1 MNVIKVE
8 LITLVD
14 KPFDIKEVCP
24 FKYKKVKDSLD
35 KYGQLKPVIVYET
48 ETAGNYQIISGS
60 SIYRAMKDIHC
71 NDIWINVVKKP
82 TVLERIDISNL
93 LGQSVRDLDT
103 LKFATLISDLSQNY
117 TDEQIAYQLNV
128 QLMQVKVLKDLLNL
142 KFTYEAKKDNS
153 QQAFT
158 FEL

>member
-1 MNVIKVE
+1 MNVTKVD
-8 LITLVD
+8 INTLVD
-14 KPFDIKEVCP
+14 KPFDIKEECP
-24 FKYKKVKDSLD
+24 FKFKKVKDSII
-35 KYGQLKPVIVYET
+35 KYGQLKPVIVYEDDMFFRVV
-48 ETAGNYQIISGS
+48 SGS
-60 SIYRAMKDIHC
+60 GTFRAMKEVGGDA
-71 NDIWINVVKKP
+71 IWINVIDKP

-93 LGQSVRDLDT
+93 LGESVRDIDT
-103 LKFATLISDLSQNY
+103 LKFATLISDLSQDYN
-117 TDEQIAYQLNV
+117 DEQIATKLNV